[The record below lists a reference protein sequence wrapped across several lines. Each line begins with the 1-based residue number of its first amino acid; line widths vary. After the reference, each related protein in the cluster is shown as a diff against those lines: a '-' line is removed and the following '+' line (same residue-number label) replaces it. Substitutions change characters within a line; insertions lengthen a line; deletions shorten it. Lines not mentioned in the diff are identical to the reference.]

1 MDEYD
6 KALEQT
12 VPEFEEHAE
21 GARHGALD
29 ISATVSAVSIHGWQ
43 QVAGIVAVAVVVIGG
58 WEALVRLLH
67 VPQFVFPT
75 PSAIVL
81 ALIQDM
87 PTIYPHFFITLSELL
102 SGYVIGGIIGL
113 LLAAVLTQ
121 VPYFEKIITPYILL
135 LVTTPTI
142 ALVPLLML
150 RMGFTVWPRI
160 VAVALAVGPMVMI
173 NSVTGFRRT
182 DLAKIALAK
191 SYGATTFQIFRK
203 IRFPLALPMI
213 NVGLLVGES
222 SALSRRSAPT
232 WSAARWGWGTRS
244 PTTLPWH
251 AWTASL
257 PSFSSCRSSAFRYGS
272 SWPQSERN
280 GRAGRNKAGIK
291 AEGKE
296 EGRPV

>member
-6 KALEQT
+6 KALEEE
-12 VPEFEEHAE
+12 VPEFEEHE
-21 GARHGALD
+21 EPARHGALD

-43 QVAGIVAVAVVVIGG
+43 QVLGIVAVAIVVIGG
-58 WEALVRLLH
+58 WEALVRLTH
-67 VPQFVFPT
+67 VPQFVFPA

-81 ALIQDM
+81 ALVQDM

-102 SGYVIGGIIGL
+102 AGYAIGGIIGL
-113 LLAAVLTQ
+113 FLAAVLTQ

-160 VAVALAVGPMVMI
+160 VAVSLAVGPMVMI

-213 NVGLLVGES
+213 NVGLLVGGIFGLITAVGSDMVGGKMGLGNKISYYS
-222 SALSRRSAPT
+222 SLARMDSFFAVILLVSLIGISI
-232 WSAARWGWGTRS
+232 WIIMAAIGKKW
-244 PTTLPWH
+244 
-251 AWTASL
+251 AS
-257 PSFSSCRSSAFRYGS
+257 
-272 SWPQSERN
+272 WQE
-280 GRAGRNKAGIK
+280 
-291 AEGKE
+291 
-296 EGRPV
+296 

>member
-81 ALIQDM
+81 ALVQDM

-213 NVGLLVGES
+213 NVGLLVGGIFGLITAVGSDMVGGKMGLGNKISYYS
-222 SALSRRSAPT
+222 SLARMDSFFAVILLVSLIGISI
-232 WSAARWGWGTRS
+232 WIIMAAIGKKW
-244 PTTLPWH
+244 
-251 AWTASL
+251 AS
-257 PSFSSCRSSAFRYGS
+257 
-272 SWPQSERN
+272 WQE
-280 GRAGRNKAGIK
+280 
-291 AEGKE
+291 
-296 EGRPV
+296 

>member
-213 NVGLLVGES
+213 NVGLLVGGIFGLITAVGSDMVGGKMGLGNKISYYS
-222 SALSRRSAPT
+222 SLARMDSFFAVILLVSLIGISI
-232 WSAARWGWGTRS
+232 WIIMAAIGKKW
-244 PTTLPWH
+244 
-251 AWTASL
+251 AS
-257 PSFSSCRSSAFRYGS
+257 
-272 SWPQSERN
+272 WQE
-280 GRAGRNKAGIK
+280 
-291 AEGKE
+291 
-296 EGRPV
+296 